1 MGANK
6 VQRGFE
12 SYMSQSWDIEMS
24 ETGIERTISTQKHI
38 LDYERRLEKL
48 RHDGLVQEF
57 VKKLSSLILD
67 IDKMYKEDRLFNFS
81 SRF

>member
-1 MGANK
+1 MK
-6 VQRGFE
+6 QKLKE
-12 SYMSQSWDIEMS
+12 QSPPK
-24 ETGIERTISTQKHI
+24 KHI

-67 IDKMYKEDRLFNFS
+67 IDNMYKEDRLFNF
-81 SRF
+81 FIKILAIGVNGVEEADFKFVFCYHYH